1 MILDIIF
8 FVHDC
13 ILSSQFNTAL
23 MQTNYY
29 NGLFYI
35 FNYKD
40 HF

>member
-1 MILDIIF
+1 MILDVIF

-13 ILSSQFNTAL
+13 ILSFQFNTAS

-29 NGLFYI
+29 N
-35 FNYKD
+35 YKD